1 MSETVR
7 DDGAQPSQSIA
18 VNVSSLKAF
27 ANQVDGFPPIFNPSE
42 KLAEPPERVGRAA
55 VFGAA
60 VVLGDRNVEC
70 LGLTEG
76 LVEAADKRWKL
87 MAKAVRDLA
96 DGYASDDSYS
106 AATVKQVHAEFA
118 GDPETNNG

>member
-7 DDGAQPSQSIA
+7 DDGATPSGS
-18 VNVSSLKAF
+18 VVVDVSTLKAF
-27 ANQVDGFPPIFNPSE
+27 ASQVDAFPPIFNPSE
-42 KLAEPPERVGRAA
+42 KLAAPSERVGREP

-60 VVLGDRNVEC
+60 VVLGDRNVAC
-70 LGLTEG
+70 LSITEG
-76 LVEAADKRWKL
+76 LVEAADKRWTL

-96 DGYASDDSYS
+96 DGYTSDDSYS

-118 GDPETNNG
+118 GAGENTES